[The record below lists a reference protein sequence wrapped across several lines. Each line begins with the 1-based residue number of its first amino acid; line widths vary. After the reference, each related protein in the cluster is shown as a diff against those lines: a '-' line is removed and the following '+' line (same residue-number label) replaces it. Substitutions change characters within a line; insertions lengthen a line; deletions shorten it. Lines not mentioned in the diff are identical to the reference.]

1 MEFEMFMEWES
12 GMDLLGAGES
22 DRIAVAGMTS
32 DPGVF
37 AATLPVAD
45 GSFVNMPA
53 L

>member
-1 MEFEMFMEWES
+1 MFMEWES

-22 DRIAVAGMTS
+22 ERITVAGLTS
-32 DPGVF
+32 DPGIF

-45 GSFVNMPA
+45 VSFVNMPA